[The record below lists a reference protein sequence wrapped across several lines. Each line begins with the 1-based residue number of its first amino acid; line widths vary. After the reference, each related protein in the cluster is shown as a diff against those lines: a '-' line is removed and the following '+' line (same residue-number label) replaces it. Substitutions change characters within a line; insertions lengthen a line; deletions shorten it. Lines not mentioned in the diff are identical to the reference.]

1 MGSSEYSEILWV
13 GVTNQAETPINIKEI
28 KESCGATFITL
39 KWDRASD
46 GDLPI
51 LGYRVEMTTAESTL
65 YEVIYNGETD
75 SDQL

>member
-1 MGSSEYSEILWV
+1 MGPSEYSEILRV
-13 GVTNQAETPINIKEI
+13 GVTNQAETPINVEEI

-39 KWDRASD
+39 KWDWASD

-75 SDQL
+75 SD